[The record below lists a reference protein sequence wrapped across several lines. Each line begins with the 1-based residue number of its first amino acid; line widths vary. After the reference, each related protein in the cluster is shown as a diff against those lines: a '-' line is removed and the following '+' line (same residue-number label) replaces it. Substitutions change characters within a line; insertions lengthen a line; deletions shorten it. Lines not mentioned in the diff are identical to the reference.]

1 MSPHADQ
8 SKEAGSSDERMQFS
22 ALIDTYRKE
31 TVKYLGKLSKQ
42 ARDDYRNAIEHAASA
57 KSLREGDEG
66 DDSIVQAPT
75 SKEQASFEIQAYLE
89 RLERIFRHPKERIRT
104 ELIRRFKEEVLYPF
118 FLIDPQYFNEEYV
131 QQRTEEFARNR
142 GMGEVE
148 ISNEDIQ
155 QELEATRER
164 QRISLDRWVDYL
176 AGDDCKYPSDI
187 KYFAMQGVLAMGTLR
202 DGEVRKRN
210 RNTTSELPQLDS
222 QALSMVLGALE
233 AAYYGKDTASY
244 DPELLRLIE
253 EKESFGDMYA
263 HALKTIEQQAGEKP
277 LEITD
282 GEWVRFRKGSDP
294 AQLVE
299 RLNTGNYRHYLCI
312 GDIGS
317 ATQYLDKGSIDVY
330 FSNNRNGQPVVP
342 RAALAISNDAGL
354 YEVRGTWDKDENM
367 DPEILRTDILKQ
379 RCQDIPNGQDYLQKD
394 ACMKRLTAIYDKCF
408 VISKRGATPEY
419 LAPTLSKDELLF
431 LYEIDESIE
440 GFGYDRDPRIAEIR
454 EKRSPEEDMKIVLEC
469 TEDQIARGPTDI
481 GEHTKVYVGPV
492 QKGLFGAIPDTL
504 EHIYTSF
511 PEGRIRLD
519 SLEIGSMTAEQL
531 EQALEDADIK
541 TSTYS
546 KSMLRNKKQFIDP
559 VNKRHKELKGE
570 TETLDLVRFRV
581 RDLGFTSSPA
591 TRELLGEFDEEGN
604 LTKEGRIHE
613 LGFELCPPET
623 GPYQRLADTNQQLGI
638 WYYIGMQPVAASDG
652 SPSVFYCKRHEDG
665 TWLYC
670 SWAFPDYPWSLGL
683 EFVLRRRK
691 SAA

>member
-1 MSPHADQ
+1 MSSGNTQRDN
-8 SKEAGSSDERMQFS
+8 DEHVPFS
-22 ALIDTYRKE
+22 NLIDTYRKE
-31 TVKYLGKLSKQ
+31 TVRYLGKLSKE
-42 ARDDYRNAIEHAASA
+42 ARDAYRGAIERTADAKALRGESRDQHAAS
-57 KSLREGDEG
+57 D
-66 DDSIVQAPT
+66 
-75 SKEQASFEIQAYLE
+75 EQASFEVQAYLE
-89 RLERIFRHPKERIRT
+89 RLEKIFRHPNERIRT
-104 ELIRRFKEEVLYPF
+104 ELTRRFKEEVLYPF

-148 ISNEDIQ
+148 VSNEDIQ

-187 KYFAMQGVLAMGTLR
+187 KYFAMQGVLAIGTLR

-210 RNTTSELPQLDS
+210 RNTTAELPQLDS
-222 QALSMVLGALE
+222 QALSIVLGALE
-233 AAYYGKDTASY
+233 AAYYNKDTASY
-244 DPELLRLIE
+244 DPDLLKLIE
-253 EKESFGDMYA
+253 HKASFGDMYA
-263 HALKTIEQQAGEKP
+263 HALNTIEQQAGEKP

-282 GEWVRFRKGSDP
+282 GEWVRFRQGSDP

-317 ATQYLDKGSIDVY
+317 ATQYLKKGSIDVY

-342 RAALAISNDAGL
+342 RAALAISDEAGL

-367 DPEILRTDILKQ
+367 DPGILRTDILKQ
-379 RCQDIPNGQDYLQKD
+379 RCQDIPNGQEYLRKD

-408 VISKRGATPEY
+408 FISQRGATPEY
-419 LAPTLSKDELLF
+419 LAPTLSKDEILF

-440 GFGYDRDPRIAEIR
+440 GFGYNRDPRIAEIR
-454 EKRSPEEDMKIVLEC
+454 EKRNSEEDMKIVLEC
-469 TEDQIARGPTDI
+469 TEEQIARSPADI
-481 GEHTKVYVGPV
+481 SEHTKVYVGPV
-492 QKGLFGAIPDTL
+492 QKGLFEVIPDTL
-504 EHIYTSF
+504 EYIYTSF
-511 PEGRIRLD
+511 PEGRIRLE
-519 SLEIGSMTAEQL
+519 SVEIGSMTAEQL

-570 TETLDLVRFRV
+570 AETLDLVRLRV
-581 RDLGFTSSPA
+581 RDLGFTSNPT
-591 TRELLGEFDEEGN
+591 TRELLGKFDHEGN
-604 LTKEGRIHE
+604 FVEAKYLQK
-613 LGFELCPPET
+613 LGLELCPPET
-623 GPYQRLADTNQQLGI
+623 GPYQRLADTDQQLDN
-638 WYYIGMQPVAASDG
+638 WYDIGMQPVTASDDL
-652 SPSVFYCKRHEDG
+652 PSVFSCKRRGGDTSLDFG
-665 TWLYC
+665 
-670 SWAFPDYPWSLGL
+670 WAGSVRRWDLDRGI
-683 EFVLRRRK
+683 VLRRRK